1 MQWPVTTST
10 FGMINV
16 CWGKQI
22 SGWGNTF
29 PVTPAASHCKHIT
42 LFWDKCP
49 PKEIKRSIWFNAG
62 RSLFQKFSCCYYD
75 KYWNI
80 LLDYNI
86 DSICDHFLCHGS
98 LSFSI
103 GAQRRINSL
112 SHCISGQNFTGKR
125 GTVSG
130 PYAPASVHCTS
141 NSPHKKSP
149 LFVMRS

>member
-1 MQWPVTTST
+1 M
-10 FGMINV
+10 FAG
-16 CWGKQI
+16 
-22 SGWGNTF
+22 GNKF

-86 DSICDHFLCHGS
+86 DIICDHFLCHGS

-112 SHCISGQNFTGKR
+112 RGIAFHVKISLESVEPLVR
-125 GTVSG
+125 G
-130 PYAPASVHCTS
+130 PYAPHQFTVLPTHLTKNHRFS
-141 NSPHKKSP
+141 
-149 LFVMRS
+149 L